1 MCVHGIYAF
10 WSRPKHTQH
19 HIDYQN
25 YTRQQTTTND
35 YCRLQ
40 TFVQRVGLDRW
51 FFFAA
56 EILNNIAMET
66 PEFISGIPTDKHAS
80 AQRRTIIKT
89 EYIKLIENL
98 SFL

>member
-1 MCVHGIYAF
+1 MSPPQVAQVSESMSSRRGHVREHGIYAF

-66 PEFISGIPTDKHAS
+66 PEFISGIPTD
-80 AQRRTIIKT
+80 
-89 EYIKLIENL
+89 
-98 SFL
+98 